1 MDVSKANEIIAST
14 MSKVRELEA
23 EMEQLQGKE
32 NKKARNNKSREI
44 ADLKKESDFVDA
56 ERIIAGKE
64 PLNASNKTPSNK
76 GTPKADDDIDKAA
89 LFSQA
94 ATMLDG
100 KPAYVAP
107 TASIVTKDD
116 KKEKKKKEEKGLSD
130 SEKVELEGLKEKIVT
145 KKAELKKEGKTGGQI
160 NKDEEVVKMVA
171 RMQELK
177 EKEGTLEKKEAKK
190 EVKEK
195 KGNPEEIAKVK
206 KEIEDYT
213 FKLKDEFKYS
223 KQDIAKDPD
232 MMDLQKKL
240 KDLGGK

>member
-1 MDVSKANEIIAST
+1 MDTAKANAIIAAT
-14 MSKVRELEA
+14 MAKVTELEA

-32 NKKARNNKSREI
+32 NKKARNTKSREI
-44 ADLKKESDFVDA
+44 ADLKKESDFIDA
-56 ERIIAGKE
+56 ERILAGKE
-64 PLNASNKTPSNK
+64 ALSPSNKTPTNK
-76 GTPKADDDIDKAA
+76 GTPKADDEIDKAA
-89 LFSQA
+89 LFAQA

-100 KPAYVAP
+100 KPAYIAP
-107 TASIVTKDD
+107 TASIVSKDD

-130 SEKVELEGLKEKIVT
+130 AEKMELEKLKEDIVA

-160 NKDEEVVKMVA
+160 NKDEDVVKMVA

-177 EKEGTLEKKEAKK
+177 EKEGTLEKKDAKK
-190 EVKEK
+190 EVKQA

-206 KEIEDYT
+206 KEIEEYMG
-213 FKLKDEFKYS
+213 KLKDEFKYS

-232 MMDLQKKL
+232 MLDLQKKL

>member
-1 MDVSKANEIIAST
+1 MDTAKANAIIADT
-14 MSKVRELEA
+14 MAKVKELEA
-23 EMEQLQGKE
+23 EMEQLQGKD

-44 ADLKKESDFVDA
+44 ADLKKESNFVDA
-56 ERIIAGKE
+56 ERVVAGKE
-64 PLNASNKTPSNK
+64 PLSPSNKTPSNK
-76 GTPKADDDIDKAA
+76 GTPKAEEDDAKA

-107 TASIVTKDD
+107 IKSIVSD
-116 KKEKKKKEEKGLSD
+116 KKKKKEEKGLSD
-130 SEKVELEGLKEKIVT
+130 AEKMELDKLKEDIVA

-160 NKDEEVVKMVA
+160 NKDEDVVKMVA

-177 EKEGTLEKKEAKK
+177 EKEGTLEKKDAKK
-190 EVKEK
+190 EVKQA

-206 KEIEDYT
+206 KEIEEYT
-213 FKLKDEFKYS
+213 SKLKDEFKYS

-232 MMDLQKKL
+232 MVDLHQKL
-240 KDLGGK
+240 KALGGK

>member
-1 MDVSKANEIIAST
+1 MDTAKANKIIAET
-14 MSKVRELEA
+14 MAKVKELEA
-23 EMEQLQGKE
+23 EVDQLQGKE
-32 NKKARNNKSREI
+32 NKKARNTKSREI
-44 ADLKKESDFVDA
+44 ADLKKEANFIDA
-56 ERIIAGKE
+56 ERVLAGKE
-64 PLNASNKTPSNK
+64 PLTPSNKTPTS
-76 GTPKADDDIDKAA
+76 TPKADDVDTQA
-89 LFSQA
+89 LFAQA

-100 KPAYVAP
+100 KPAYIAP
-107 TASIVTKDD
+107 TASIVSKDD

-130 SEKVELEGLKEKIVT
+130 AEKMELDKLKDDIIA

-160 NKDEEVVKMVA
+160 NKDEDVVKMVT

-177 EKEGTLEKKEAKK
+177 EKEGTLEKKDAKK
-190 EVKEK
+190 EVKAA

-206 KEIEDYT
+206 KEIEEYT

-232 MMDLQKKL
+232 MLDLQKKL